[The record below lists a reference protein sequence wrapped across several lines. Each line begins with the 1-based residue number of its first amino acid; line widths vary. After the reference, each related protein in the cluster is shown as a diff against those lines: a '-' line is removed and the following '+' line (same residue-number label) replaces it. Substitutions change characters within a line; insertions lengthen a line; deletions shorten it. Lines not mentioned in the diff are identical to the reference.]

1 MTNPD
6 VEAPPAPAEETAPAN
21 ANVNANTAAAASGVG
36 KVTLASFLLVAVP
49 ALVIG
54 SVALARTNST
64 SARQSTPSSNIDV
77 DLAHHGGGATKKTK
91 KSGDEALT
99 PEIKEDSDSVSI
111 LDDVIAT
118 GTLKCGVIPVI
129 GFADNSTGTWVGMDA
144 DLCRAVAAGV
154 GVDVEFVPTT
164 FPDRWIDL
172 QSGRF
177 DLLSAYTTHTME
189 RDVYQESVGKGFCFS
204 EPYFYDGAT
213 CKFLRGLHFSYESAS
228 WKIFNNFICSPKFI
242 YRYA

>member
-6 VEAPPAPAEETAPAN
+6 VEAPPAPEETAPAN
-21 ANVNANTAAAASGVG
+21 ANANANTAAAASGVG
-36 KVTLASFLLVAVP
+36 KVALASFLLVAVP

-54 SVALARTNST
+54 SIALSRTNST
-64 SARQSTPSSNIDV
+64 SAQQSSLDV

-91 KSGDEALT
+91 KSGDEAS
-99 PEIKEDSDSVSI
+99 PEIKEDSDSAST

-118 GTLKCGVIPVI
+118 GTLKCGVVPVI

-213 CKFLRGLHFSYESAS
+213 CKFRHGMITRIHLFMRRELKNPLQFYLLSFS
-228 WKIFNNFICSPKFI
+228 I
-242 YRYA
+242 YA